1 MNFFINN
8 LLKFPFFYRSYQS
21 IIRNKFDDYNFF
33 EFILKDL
40 QKKKKNIKVLDLC
53 CGDSFVLNYINPYIS
68 KYLGLDNNKLYLDDG
83 KKKWH
88 KHSFKFHD
96 FTDLKNLK
104 KKINFYPDLI
114 FLNGVI
120 HHFNDDQ
127 IKSLNNFIMKNY
139 SNSIFLS
146 IDPIEYSNKLIN
158 SVLIKFDRGNFIR
171 SLKNY
176 KLLMKSYEFLVSD
189 IFFKINFKV
198 IFHYNNIN
206 LKVLYNLWKKNI
218 STK

>member
-1 MNFFINN
+1 MFFYINN

-33 EFILKDL
+33 KFIFINLI
-40 QKKKKNIKVLDLC
+40 KKKKNIKVLDLC
-53 CGDSFVLNYINPYIS
+53 CGEAFVLNYINPYIS
-68 KYLGLDNNKLYLDDG
+68 KYLGLDNNKLYLEIG

-96 FTDLKNLK
+96 FTNLTNLK

-120 HHFNDDQ
+120 HHFDDNQ
-127 IKSLNNFIMKNY
+127 IKAFNYFVMKNY
-139 SNSIFLS
+139 SKSIFLS
-146 IDPIEYSNKLIN
+146 IDPIKFNNKFFN
-158 SVLIKFDRGNFIR
+158 SILIKFDRGKYIRTFKDYKILMNNCKFFI
-171 SLKNY
+171 
-176 KLLMKSYEFLVSD
+176 SY

-198 IFHYNNIN
+198 IFHYKNIN
-206 LKVLYNLWKKNI
+206 LLDLYNLWQKTIIKK
-218 STK
+218 

>member
-33 EFILKDL
+33 EFIFKDL

-96 FTDLKNLK
+96 FTDLINLK

-218 STK
+218 SKK

>member
-1 MNFFINN
+1 
-8 LLKFPFFYRSYQS
+8 
-21 IIRNKFDDYNFF
+21 
-33 EFILKDL
+33 
-40 QKKKKNIKVLDLC
+40 
-53 CGDSFVLNYINPYIS
+53 
-68 KYLGLDNNKLYLDDG
+68 
-83 KKKWH
+83 
-88 KHSFKFHD
+88 
-96 FTDLKNLK
+96 
-104 KKINFYPDLI
+104 
-114 FLNGVI
+114 
-120 HHFNDDQ
+120 
-127 IKSLNNFIMKNY
+127 MKNY

-218 STK
+218 SKK